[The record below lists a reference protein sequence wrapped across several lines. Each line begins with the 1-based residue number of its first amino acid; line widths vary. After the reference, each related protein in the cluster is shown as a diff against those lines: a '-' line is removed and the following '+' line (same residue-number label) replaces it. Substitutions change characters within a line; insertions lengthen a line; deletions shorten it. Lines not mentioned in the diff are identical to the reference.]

1 MPESDLN
8 AQALNQSL
16 ELVKV
21 LLKEKKE
28 SSKAVSMSGDMFT
41 DPRFIKLF
49 DQYFKPLID
58 SSKKVAS
65 KMTQQ
70 RVNILDVLGIDERT
84 QDIKQKQVVREL
96 DKIIDKLKSL
106 SKNINVTSYD
116 GIASVLGLTKT
127 ERTDNRRR
135 VNSAIHTLALKINKS
150 ASILGDPNMLMKFIG
165 FKTIKMPSVAVPNI
179 SISKHRDKTFTK
191 TSTMAENSLTENLPS
206 TTTGGN
212 PSPVLIQDLKEK
224 TLAEKDKASKI
235 PQSVRIVDIAK
246 NLFRHPEKTGD
257 TKTKD
262 SGSDR
267 EQYSLGSNQLGRY
280 LGLTTLAAAL
290 VPMALKVLMKGLTDA
305 GPLKGL
311 EKMIGTYPLQFMKF
325 IATRTFSILK
335 KVFPMGG
342 EMISTAVKGLKGIA
356 LKFTGKEVYKWIAK
370 GLKKLPGIGTLIS
383 FGFAF
388 NRIMNGD
395 VFGGLIDVAS
405 GLAVDIPVIGIPL
418 AIALDTFNAV
428 EDYKS
433 GGIKVGSGKPITM
446 KQKINQ
452 WLQKILPK
460 IPGLSSIFD
469 ISKAFGAFAAGNM
482 KEGFGFLARSF
493 PDVLGFGLG
502 DALFGKSD
510 VEEPDQMRG
519 PQAAAN
525 VFHAKQFQDKAKK
538 LQASILN
545 GRKYEDLSTQEK
557 AQYDQQSALIKNTDN
572 YIAAQK
578 STLSNTSAAKNATS
592 NNTQTAVTSKEYDN
606 TQTEESEQENVNTI
620 QPQTSNEPSNIL
632 PSNSNQD
639 ETVGILKQMNGNLE
653 DMKNK
658 SSEDNDQIQSPLSL
672 INTISAPQNS
682 SGSSPLSFAIQTT
695 RDTCYNNRERIRN
708 MILDNRAF
716 A

>member
-1 MPESDLN
+1 MPENDLT

-16 ELVKV
+16 ELVKI

-28 SSKAVSMSGDMFT
+28 SSKDVSMSGDMFT

-150 ASILGDPNMLMKFIG
+150 ASILGDPDMLMKFIG
-165 FKTIKMPSVAVPNI
+165 FKTIKMPTVVPNI
-179 SISKHRDKTFTK
+179 SITKHKDKTFAK
-191 TSTMAENSLTENLPS
+191 TSTMADNSLIENLPS

-212 PSPVLIQDLKEK
+212 PSPVLIQDLKDK

-246 NLFRHPEKTGD
+246 NLLRRPEKAGES
-257 TKTKD
+257 KSKE

-325 IATRTFSILK
+325 IATRTFNILK

-342 EMISTAVKGLKGIA
+342 EIISTAAHGLKSIA

-370 GLKKLPGIGTLIS
+370 TLKKLPGIGTLIS

-388 NRIMNGD
+388 DRIMNGD
-395 VFGGLIDVAS
+395 VFGGLIDIAS
-405 GLAVDIPVIGIPL
+405 GLAVDIPVVGIPL

-433 GGIKVGSGKPITM
+433 GGIKPGSGKPITI

-538 LQASILN
+538 LQANILN

-557 AQYDQQSALIKNTDN
+557 AQFDRQTALIKNTDN
-572 YIAAQK
+572 YIDAQK
-578 STLSNTSAAKNATS
+578 STLSNTSVTKNAAS
-592 NNTQTAVTSKEYDN
+592 NNTQTAATTKEYDN
-606 TQTEESEQENVNTI
+606 TQIEESDQANVNTI
-620 QPQTSNEPSNIL
+620 QPQISTEPSNII

-658 SSEDNDQIQSPLSL
+658 SFDDKNQIQSPLSL
-672 INTISAPQNS
+672 INTVSSPQNS
-682 SGSSPLSFAIQTT
+682 SNSSPLSFAIQTT
-695 RDTCYNNRERIRN
+695 RDTCYTNRERIRN